1 MCIDC
6 PYTPTLIGSY
16 SKYNYTPS
24 KSFYLSPQMIG
35 DTAIIFIR
43 VLYNNDYGNR
53 VVREEQM
60 KLVFE

>member
-1 MCIDC
+1 
-6 PYTPTLIGSY
+6 
-16 SKYNYTPS
+16 
-24 KSFYLSPQMIG
+24 MIG
-35 DTAIIFIR
+35 DTATIFIR